1 MELYRTNY
9 NKKQYKVKPK
19 TINKLIKY
27 NVNVLL
33 LFEFDNYDDNN
44 NNDDVNLCTIQIY
57 LHLAKF

>member
-44 NNDDVNLCTIQIY
+44 NNDDVNLYVLFKYIY
-57 LHLAKF
+57 I